1 MSDLKSSDG
10 SLQRIRATGVEFN
23 VAESANSGDE
33 ADRRTSEVSKKVGD
47 ACPTTGATG
56 APGSAYT
63 AASDAASASQTA
75 GGCPVF
81 TNNDSGNSLLKEI
94 SNGAFSPEAIA
105 AKKAAAENAVP
116 DPGRTVAVA
125 SAGKDSENE
134 KFRAE
139 FTRRSEEL
147 YKALRAEC
155 DAIENNFEEAEYE
168 VLRKDDITFLMVR
181 QQAEVSRLQASQLL
195 EVKHRSGAF
204 ERSMAARKDRKDS
217 KRHQRATIRQTKR
230 RDLMI
235 QRQETASRLELT
247 TRSTL
252 TERREAF
259 DALIDH
265 MESVHDR
272 QRRQLAAAQERKIT
286 SEKALTELEN
296 RHLPEEMRLTSIKK
310 FLVRQ
315 THRMAL
321 NKRINEQLHELQQV
335 ELRHAKER
343 FDLEVESFEEMSNL
357 DIANMIRLAEFTDQ
371 QLTELQTEKERLLAK
386 HEADKLILLT
396 QRHTQHMKRLQ
407 HEQRVVV
414 RQLKLQHEQKI
425 TARKEQKLRGQ
436 EGAGPVHISS
446 NTGSKKLSRQG
457 SNGSLEEAKSDS
469 GSRVSSGSNR
479 NNLALNSAVAFG
491 RGGTASQGTGS
502 NINEGDEVASL
513 SSESQRNHLDSI
525 AVLRAKQL
533 EERSNLKTLIHQE
546 TAECQRAKDAK
557 MAELEEDQQ
566 LELAKLRTEHREEI
580 KRMIVVQEKEIQ
592 MEQSVYDAEM
602 LMLVERRILNS
613 VLNTVVDGI
622 INITPNGAITRFNA
636 AAERMFGYKADEII
650 GKSINSLMPE
660 RYAVNHDQYILN
672 YLTTGIKKAIG
683 RNRRIYGLKKDG
695 TEFPIQLS
703 LSEVKENDQ
712 HFFTG
717 IARDMTEEVRLEK
730 ENHDKEMAQKAEL
743 AKLVTQLEVS
753 RNKADDLLSQ
763 MLPPSV
769 SRQLLEGKQVEPQSY
784 ESATIFFLDVVGF
797 TTICSSI
804 SPMETVGLLN
814 GIYQIFDDIIEQY
827 DAYKVETI
835 GDSYMVVSGLPKRNG
850 ERHASEIANL
860 ALHILAK
867 VYAYKFEHNPELKLR
882 VRIGINTGPVVAG
895 VVGSKM
901 PRYCLFGDT
910 VNTASRME
918 STGTPMKIQ
927 VSEST
932 YKMLSK
938 AGGYRLLP
946 RGETEV
952 KGKGKMT
959 TFFLTGKTD
968 FPFELPPN

>member
-1 MSDLKSSDG
+1 M
-10 SLQRIRATGVEFN
+10 
-23 VAESANSGDE
+23 
-33 ADRRTSEVSKKVGD
+33 
-47 ACPTTGATG
+47 
-56 APGSAYT
+56 
-63 AASDAASASQTA
+63 
-75 GGCPVF
+75 GGCPIV
-81 TNNDSGNSLLKEI
+81 NRNGSGSNLLREI
-94 SNGAFSPEAIA
+94 SSGAYSAAAIA

-116 DPGRTVAVA
+116 DPGPVVAVA
-125 SAGKDSENE
+125 SAGGDNANE

-147 YKALRAEC
+147 YQALRRQC
-155 DAIENNFEEAEYE
+155 DVIEDNFEEAEYE
-168 VLRKDDITFLMVR
+168 VLRKDDITFLMNR
-181 QQAEVSRLQASQLL
+181 QQVEISRLQASQVL
-195 EVKHRSGAF
+195 EVKHRNSAF

-230 RDLMI
+230 RDLVI
-235 QRQETASRLELT
+235 QRQETASKMALN
-247 TRSTL
+247 TRSMVS
-252 TERREAF
+252 ERREAF
-259 DALIDH
+259 DALIEH
-265 MESVHDR
+265 MEATHDR
-272 QRRQLAAAQERKIT
+272 QRKQLSATQERKLAT
-286 SEKALTELEN
+286 EKALTELET
-296 RHLPEEMRLTSIKK
+296 RHLPEEVRSMTMKK
-310 FLVRQ
+310 FANRV

-321 NKRINEQLHELQQV
+321 NKRINEQLRELQQM
-335 ELRHAKER
+335 EMRHAKES
-343 FDLEVESFEEMSNL
+343 FELEVESFEEMSNL
-357 DIANMIRLAEFTDQ
+357 EINNVIRLAEFTDQ

-386 HEADKLILLT
+386 READKLTLLT
-396 QRHTQHMKRLQ
+396 QKHAQEMKRLQ
-407 HEQRVVV
+407 HEQRIAV
-414 RQLKLQHEQKI
+414 RQLKIQHEQKI
-425 TARKEQKLRGQ
+425 SARKQQKLRGQ
-436 EGAGPVHISS
+436 EGAGPVFINS
-446 NTGSKKLSRQG
+446 NMGSKKMSRQG
-457 SNGSLEEAKSDS
+457 SS
-469 GSRVSSGSNR
+469 GSIDDALSDAGSRLSSASNR

-491 RGGTASQGTGS
+491 RGGTASQAAGR
-502 NINEGDEVASL
+502 NINEDDEVASL
-513 SSESQRNHLDSI
+513 NSESQRNHLDSI
-525 AVLRAKQL
+525 AMLCAKQR
-533 EERSNLKTLIHQE
+533 EERSNLESLLRQE
-546 TAECQRAKDAK
+546 MAECQRANEAK
-557 MAELEEDQQ
+557 MAELEEDHQ
-566 LELAKLRTEHREEI
+566 LELDKLRTEHSEEVE
-580 KRMIVVQEKEIQ
+580 RIVEIQEKEIQ
-592 MEQSVYDAEM
+592 MEQSVHDAEM
-602 LMLVERRILNS
+602 RMLVERRILNS
-613 VLNTVVDGI
+613 VLETVVDGI
-622 INITPNGAITRFNA
+622 INITPTGVILRFNA
-636 AAERMFGYKADEII
+636 AAEKMWGYKSGEII
-650 GKSINSLMPE
+650 GKNIKSLMPE
-660 RYAVNHDQYILN
+660 RYAVNHDQYLTN
-672 YLTTGIKKAIG
+672 YLTTGIKKVIG
-683 RNRRIYGLKKDG
+683 GNRRVFGLKKDG

-712 HFFTG
+712 HMFTG
-717 IARDMTEEVRLEK
+717 IVRDITEEVRLEK
-730 ENHDKEMAQKAEL
+730 ENHEKEMAQKAEL
-743 AKLVTQLEVS
+743 AQLVMELDVS

-938 AGGYRLLP
+938 AGGYHLLP

>member
-1 MSDLKSSDG
+1 MASIDTELKTSASNPALARVRQSVGFSSNG
-10 SLQRIRATGVEFN
+10 NNAALTA
-23 VAESANSGDE
+23 VAETGATDHSVL
-33 ADRRTSEVSKKVGD
+33 RQVGD
-47 ACPTTGATG
+47 AVPGAAMPNG
-56 APGSAYT
+56 HPNVY
-63 AASDAASASQTA
+63 AASSENGVSHNM
-75 GGCPVF
+75 GGCPIV
-81 TNNDSGNSLLKEI
+81 NRNGSGSNLLREI
-94 SNGAFSPEAIA
+94 SSGAYSAAAIA

-116 DPGRTVAVA
+116 DPGPVVAVA
-125 SAGKDSENE
+125 SAGGDNANE

-147 YKALRAEC
+147 YQALRRQC
-155 DAIENNFEEAEYE
+155 DVIEDNFEEAEYE
-168 VLRKDDITFLMVR
+168 VLRKDDITFLMNR
-181 QQAEVSRLQASQLL
+181 QQVEISRLQASQVL
-195 EVKHRSGAF
+195 EVKHRNSAF

-230 RDLMI
+230 RDLVI
-235 QRQETASRLELT
+235 QRQETASKMALN
-247 TRSTL
+247 TRSMVS
-252 TERREAF
+252 ERREAF
-259 DALIDH
+259 DALIEH
-265 MESVHDR
+265 MEATHDR
-272 QRRQLAAAQERKIT
+272 QRKQLSATQERKLAT
-286 SEKALTELEN
+286 EKALTELET
-296 RHLPEEMRLTSIKK
+296 RHLPEEVRSMTMKK
-310 FLVRQ
+310 FANRV

-321 NKRINEQLHELQQV
+321 NKRINEQLRELQQM
-335 ELRHAKER
+335 EMRHAKES
-343 FDLEVESFEEMSNL
+343 FELEVESFEEMSNL
-357 DIANMIRLAEFTDQ
+357 EINNVIRLAEFTDQ

-386 HEADKLILLT
+386 READKLTLLT
-396 QRHTQHMKRLQ
+396 QKHAQEMKRLQ
-407 HEQRVVV
+407 HEQRIAV
-414 RQLKLQHEQKI
+414 RQLKIQHEQKI
-425 TARKEQKLRGQ
+425 SARKQQKLRGQ
-436 EGAGPVHISS
+436 EGAGPVFINS
-446 NTGSKKLSRQG
+446 NMGSKKMSRQG
-457 SNGSLEEAKSDS
+457 SS
-469 GSRVSSGSNR
+469 GSIDDALSDAGSRLSSASNR
-479 NNLALNSAVAFG
+479 NNLALNSAAAG
-491 RGGTASQGTGS
+491 R
-502 NINEGDEVASL
+502 NINEDDEVASL
-513 SSESQRNHLDSI
+513 NSESQRNHLDSI
-525 AVLRAKQL
+525 AMLCAKQR
-533 EERSNLKTLIHQE
+533 EERSNLESLLRQE
-546 TAECQRAKDAK
+546 MAECQRANEAK
-557 MAELEEDQQ
+557 MAELEEDHQ
-566 LELAKLRTEHREEI
+566 LELDKLRTEHSEEVE
-580 KRMIVVQEKEIQ
+580 RIVEIQEKEIQ
-592 MEQSVYDAEM
+592 MEQSVHDAEM
-602 LMLVERRILNS
+602 RMLVERRILNS
-613 VLNTVVDGI
+613 VLETVVDGI
-622 INITPNGAITRFNA
+622 INITPL
-636 AAERMFGYKADEII
+636 
-650 GKSINSLMPE
+650 SLMPE
-660 RYAVNHDQYILN
+660 RYAVNHDQYMLN
-672 YLTTGIKKAIG
+672 YLTTGVRKVIG
-683 RNRRIYGLKKDG
+683 TSRRVIGLKKDG

-712 HFFTG
+712 HMFTG
-717 IARDMTEEVRLEK
+717 IARDMTEEVRLEEETKAK
-730 ENHDKEMAQKAEL
+730 EAVQQAEL
-743 AKLVTQLEVS
+743 AQLVLELDTS

-797 TTICSSI
+797 TTICSTI

-918 STGTPMKIQ
+918 STALVTMKIQ

>member
-371 QLTELQTEKERLLAK
+371 QLTELQTEKE
-386 HEADKLILLT
+386 
-396 QRHTQHMKRLQ
+396 QHTQHMKRLQ

-414 RQLKLQHEQKI
+414 RQLKLQHEQNV
-425 TARKEQKLRGQ
+425 A
-436 EGAGPVHISS
+436 P
-446 NTGSKKLSRQG
+446 G

-502 NINEGDEVASL
+502 NINEGDEVLSL
-513 SSESQRNHLDSI
+513 TSESQRNHLDSI

-660 RYAVNHDQYILN
+660 RYAVNHDQYLTN

-683 RNRRIYGLKKDG
+683 RNRRVFGLKKDG

-717 IARDMTEEVRLEK
+717 IARDMTEE
-730 ENHDKEMAQKAEL
+730 
-743 AKLVTQLEVS
+743 LEVS

-797 TTICSSI
+797 TTICSTI

-938 AGGYRLLP
+938 AGGYHLLP
-946 RGETEV
+946 RGETGV